1 MNRSSKIRK
10 PAQKKAERARAA
22 RVLRQIAKAPNLEQG
37 AWIAYQMKLQ
47 GFTLVSMAECAGV
60 TFQMV
65 HAVIYGKRTSGR
77 VQKAIAQALLFEG
90 WNELLAARQGV
101 AA

>member
-1 MNRSSKIRK
+1 MNRSPKNRK
-10 PAQKKAERARAA
+10 PAQKKAQRARAA
-22 RVLRQIAKAPNLEQG
+22 RTLRQLAKAPNLEQG

-47 GFTLVSMAECAGV
+47 GFTLVSMAEYSGV

-77 VQKAIAQALLFEG
+77 VQQAIAKALLFDS
-90 WNELLAARQGV
+90 WRDLLAARQEV